1 MQGGVIPPCIF
12 NNEVTMKI
20 LEVKNIVKQFPG
32 VLANDKINLSVDKGD
47 IFAIVGENGAGK
59 STLMKIIYGL
69 YAPTSG
75 EIYVFG
81 KKTDIKNPH
90 DAIRLKIGMVHQEFM
105 LIPRFTVTQNI
116 VLGDEPHKGLVFDYK
131 KALKEVGELSEKFGL
146 KIDPREKVA
155 NLPVGIQQKVEI
167 LKILRRGAEIL
178 IFDEPTAVLTPEE
191 TEDLFKTLIKLKE
204 DGKTILFIS
213 HKLKEVIAIADKIAV
228 LRRGKLQGVVEKK
241 KTNEVE
247 LARMVVGRDVLLE
260 IPKVK
265 TKIGEEV
272 INVHNLT
279 VKNNR
284 GIIGLKGVSF
294 EVHAGEILGI
304 AGVEG
309 NGQAELVNALIGFT
323 RPLKGKIIFNGEEI
337 RLLTP
342 YNIRT
347 RGLAY
352 ITEDRKK
359 RGLVLPFRVRENII
373 MGQHTL
379 YPFSKKGILNDTEI
393 DKFSTKKLEEFDI
406 RPRDIHARISN
417 LSGGNQQKII
427 LAKEMSTDHNF
438 LLASQPTRGL
448 DIGATE
454 FVYKK
459 LAEEKKKGI
468 AILLI
473 SLELSEI
480 MALSDKILV
489 LYEGEI
495 VGEMTPD
502 ETNEEE
508 LGLMMLG
515 LKRQKKVAK

>member
-1 MQGGVIPPCIF
+1 
-12 NNEVTMKI
+12 MKA

-32 VLANDKINLSVDKGD
+32 VLANDKINLFANKGE

-75 EIYVFG
+75 DVYIFDE
-81 KKTDIKNPH
+81 KANIKNPH

-116 VLGDEPHKGLVFDYK
+116 VLGDEPHKGIIFNYK
-131 KALKEVGELSEKFGL
+131 KALIEVKDLSEKYRL

-155 NLPVGIQQKVEI
+155 NLPVGIQQRVEI

-204 DGKTILFIS
+204 NGKTILFIS
-213 HKLKEVIAIADKIAV
+213 HKLKEVITIADRIAV

-241 KTNEVE
+241 NTNEVE
-247 LARMVVGRDVLLE
+247 LARMVVGRDVVLE

-265 TKIGEEV
+265 TKIGKEV
-272 INVHNLT
+272 IAVTNLT

-284 GIIGLKGVSF
+284 GIIGLKNVSF
-294 EVHAGEILGI
+294 DVHAGEIVGI

-309 NGQAELVNALIGFT
+309 NGQSELVNALIGFT
-323 RPLKGKIIFNGEEI
+323 RPVKGRIKLNGEEI
-337 RLLTP
+337 KLLTP
-342 YNIRT
+342 YNLRT
-347 RGLAY
+347 KGLAY
-352 ITEDRKK
+352 ITEDRKG
-359 RGLVLPFRVRENII
+359 RGLVLPFRIRENII

-379 YPFSKKGILNDTEI
+379 YPFSKNRILNYPEI

-406 RPRDIHARISN
+406 RPRDIYTRIEN
-417 LSGGNQQKII
+417 LSGGNQQKIV
-427 LAKEMSTDHNF
+427 LAKEMSTNHNF

-459 LAEEKKKGI
+459 LVGEKKKGI

-480 MALSDKILV
+480 MGLSDKILV

-495 VGEMTPD
+495 VGETTPD
-502 ETNEEE
+502 KTNEEE

-515 LKRQKKVAK
+515 LKRQKKVI

>member
-1 MQGGVIPPCIF
+1 MRA
-12 NNEVTMKI
+12 
-20 LEVKNIVKQFPG
+20 LEVKDIIKQFPG

-69 YAPTSG
+69 YTPTSG
-75 EIYVFG
+75 EIYVFD
-81 KKTDIKNPH
+81 KKADIKNPH

-131 KALKEVGELSEKFGL
+131 KALKEVGELSEKYGL

-191 TEDLFKTLIKLKE
+191 TEDLFKTLIKLKK

-247 LARMVVGRDVLLE
+247 LARMVVGRDVVLE
-260 IPKVK
+260 IPRVETEIGKEIIKVR
-265 TKIGEEV
+265 
-272 INVHNLT
+272 NLT

-309 NGQAELVNALIGFT
+309 NGQSELVNALIGFV
-323 RPLKGKIIFNGEEI
+323 RPAKGGITFNGEEVK
-337 RLLTP
+337 LLTP
-342 YNIRT
+342 YNLRT
-347 RGLAY
+347 KGLAY
-352 ITEDRKK
+352 ITEDRKG
-359 RGLVLPFRVRENII
+359 RGLVLPFRARENII

-379 YPFSKKGILNDTEI
+379 YPFSKNGILNDTEI

-417 LSGGNQQKII
+417 LSGGNQQKLI
-427 LAKEMSTDHNF
+427 LVKEMSTDHNF

-459 LAEEKKKGI
+459 LAEEKKNGI

-495 VGEMTPD
+495 VGEKTPD
-502 ETNEEE
+502 KTNEEE

-515 LKRQKKVAK
+515 LKRQEKVVK

>member
-1 MQGGVIPPCIF
+1 
-12 NNEVTMKI
+12 MKA
-20 LEVKNIVKQFPG
+20 LEVKNIIKQFPG
-32 VLANDKINLSVDKGD
+32 VLANDKINLFANKGE

-69 YAPTSG
+69 YTPTSG
-75 EIYVFG
+75 DIYIFDE
-81 KKTDIKNPH
+81 KANIKNPH

-116 VLGDEPHKGLVFDYK
+116 VLGDEPHKGIIFNYK
-131 KALKEVGELSEKFGL
+131 KALIEVKDLSEKYRL

-155 NLPVGIQQKVEI
+155 NLPVGIQQRVEI

-191 TEDLFKTLIKLKE
+191 TEDLFKTLTKLKE
-204 DGKTILFIS
+204 NGKTILFIS
-213 HKLKEVIAIADKIAV
+213 HKLKEVITIADRIAV

-241 KTNEVE
+241 NTNEVE
-247 LARMVVGRDVLLE
+247 LARMVVGRDVVLE

-265 TKIGEEV
+265 TKIGKEV
-272 INVHNLT
+272 IAVTNLT

-284 GIIGLKGVSF
+284 GIIGLKNVSF
-294 EVHAGEILGI
+294 DVHASEIVGI

-309 NGQAELVNALIGFT
+309 NGQSELVNALIGFT
-323 RPLKGKIIFNGEEI
+323 RPLKGKVIFNGEEI

-342 YNIRT
+342 YNLRT
-347 RGLAY
+347 KGLAY
-352 ITEDRKK
+352 ITEDRKR
-359 RGLVLPFRVRENII
+359 RGLVLPFKIRENII

-379 YPFSKKGILNDTEI
+379 YPFSKNRILNDPEI

-406 RPRDIHARISN
+406 RPRDIYARISN
-417 LSGGNQQKII
+417 LSGGNQQKIV
-427 LAKEMSTDHNF
+427 LAKEMSTNHNF

-459 LAEEKKKGI
+459 LVGEKKKGI

-495 VGEMTPD
+495 VGETTPD
-502 ETNEEE
+502 KTNEEE

-515 LKRQKKVAK
+515 IKRQEKVIQ